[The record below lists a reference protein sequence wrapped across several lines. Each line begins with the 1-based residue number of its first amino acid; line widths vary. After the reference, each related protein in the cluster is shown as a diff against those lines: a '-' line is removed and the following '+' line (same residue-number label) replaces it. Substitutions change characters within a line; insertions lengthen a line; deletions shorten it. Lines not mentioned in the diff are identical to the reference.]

1 MGTRVLLKKMQF
13 ILTLLLSLSVVF
25 VAHAEEP
32 STSERMK
39 RQAEAGG
46 LGGPDS
52 VGAQLEE
59 ARNARQ
65 MSSRWPGLDKT
76 LDPVVSATDAFYE
89 RTKLQLGFRYTA
101 SYQSASASLTDED
114 DGAAGQIRMMG
125 KWRLYE
131 QDEDNFGNF
140 VFLVENRHSIGGG
153 VTPATLNQEIGSFG
167 PTGLSYGDNGT
178 ALTIAFWEQSLAD
191 RRMGIWAGRI
201 DPTDLTDI
209 LGYANQRT
217 TFSNASV
224 VANLVVV
231 APGPG
236 FGLGVGGMI
245 TDHIYSIGTIAD
257 ANGSFSDIE
266 WFPGGAEFY
275 KYVEVG
281 WLPSREERYTRNIHI
296 GAFHM
301 DERSD
306 AGTEDAYGFLLS
318 ANWLI
323 GENWLPFARAGISDG
338 DGAVVDKSVT
348 IGTLFRPDWFNDLI
362 GFGIN
367 WLDPTNPASQ
377 DQTSAEL
384 FYRFSL
390 SRDFAISFTAQ
401 SIFNPAN
408 NPQDAVIGIFGI
420 RVRLAL

>member
-1 MGTRVLLKKMQF
+1 MKKKTF
-13 ILTLLLSLSVVF
+13 ILTLILSLSVVF
-25 VAHAEEP
+25 AAHAEEP
-32 STSERMK
+32 STSERLK
-39 RQAEAGG
+39 RQAKAGG
-46 LGGPDS
+46 LGGPGS

-59 ARNARQ
+59 DRSARQ
-65 MSSRWPGLDKT
+65 MSSRWSGLDKA
-76 LDPVVSATDAFYE
+76 LDVVVSATDAFYE
-89 RTKLQLGFRYTA
+89 RTKLQLGLRYTA
-101 SYQSASASLTDED
+101 SYQSASSSLTDED
-114 DGAAGQIRMMG
+114 DGAAGQIRLPG

-131 QDEDNFGNF
+131 QDENNYGNL
-140 VFLVENRHSIGGG
+140 VFLVENRHSIGDG
-153 VTPATLNQEIGSFG
+153 VPPASLSGEIGSFG

-178 ALTIAFWEQSLAD
+178 ALTVAFWEQSLAD

-245 TDHIYSIGTIAD
+245 TDHIYSIGTITD

-266 WFPGGAEFY
+266 WFPGGSEFY
-275 KYVEVG
+275 KYAEVG

-296 GAFHM
+296 GTFHM

-306 AGTEDAYGFLLS
+306 AGTEDAHGFLVS

-323 GENWLPFARAGISDG
+323 GENWLPFARAGISGG
-338 DGAVVDKSVT
+338 DGAAVDKSFT

-367 WLDPTNPASQ
+367 WLEPTNPASQ

-390 SRDFAISFTAQ
+390 SRDLAITFSAQ

-408 NPQDAVIGIFGI
+408 NPQDDEIAIFGV
-420 RVRLAL
+420 RMRLAI